1 MKIHPFLLPR
11 LLIASVLLCCSVGAV
26 QFVAAAKGENG
37 AVDRILEA
45 AQTALEERHDPD
57 RYRFATDPRWIPR
70 SLASEPAS
78 SVREVSLEGSVG
90 RYTSFSVA
98 YSSGGRNRTAD
109 IQLKVTME
117 KKLPVTSE
125 RVTSGTVISDDHLE
139 YRWVEIGR
147 WRGQLV
153 SEADEL
159 PGKTLRRTLAMGE
172 PVRRADITT
181 EYLVEAGESVTL
193 VFINSGT
200 RIDLSA
206 TARQSGALNEDIR
219 LYSEETRR
227 TYLGTVS
234 GNGEVIWKRT
244 L

>member
-1 MKIHPFLLPR
+1 
-11 LLIASVLLCCSVGAV
+11 
-26 QFVAAAKGENG
+26 
-37 AVDRILEA
+37 
-45 AQTALEERHDPD
+45 
-57 RYRFATDPRWIPR
+57 
-70 SLASEPAS
+70 
-78 SVREVSLEGSVG
+78 
-90 RYTSFSVA
+90 
-98 YSSGGRNRTAD
+98 
-109 IQLKVTME
+109 
-117 KKLPVTSE
+117 
-125 RVTSGTVISDDHLE
+125 
-139 YRWVEIGR
+139 
-147 WRGQLV
+147 
-153 SEADEL
+153 
-159 PGKTLRRTLAMGE
+159 
-172 PVRRADITT
+172 VRRADITT